1 MPGYLTQNSCRDHI
15 QRIWVILQDIKTSP
29 KHICFHTIF
38 LMFFVEGS
46 SPFSLPTPSSPY
58 SAQQESQHLWVQTL
72 CVSSEP
78 QEEFPTCLRQNLYS
92 LFPLKTTKPNLAL
105 YLMICLLGGSRLI
118 LLWLSASEPLSCLF
132 SQQESSEPVSW
143 EVQRVWKEVC
153 SNGEGGTGINH

>member
-92 LFPLKTTKPNLAL
+92 LLPLKTNLAF
-105 YLMICLLGGSRLI
+105 YHMICLLVGSRLI
-118 LLWLSASEPLSCLF
+118 LLLLSALNLLLCLF
-132 SQQESSEPVSW
+132 SQQENSEPESW
-143 EVQRVWKEVC
+143 EVQRVRNLK
-153 SNGEGGTGINH
+153 GGV